1 MFAMVGHSECSE
13 KYPALAELLE
23 NLEALPYELNK
34 KGKYSKRKR
43 ACIAY
48 MESTVVDISIL
59 PPSFKPVS
67 LSLSRISF
75 ILKHPNKSFFN
86 PIKYILT
93 SFYNTLFT
101 VL

>member
-34 KGKYSKRKR
+34 KGKYSKQRER
-43 ACIAY
+43 ASRIWK
-48 MESTVVDISIL
+48 STVVDISIL

-67 LSLSRISF
+67 LSLSRISS
-75 ILKHPNKSFFN
+75 ILKQPKQVLF
-86 PIKYILT
+86 LT
-93 SFYNTLFT
+93 Q
-101 VL
+101 